1 MQACPS
7 QRRGRTSTMVKIRKE
22 KRKAHLKK
30 KFVTPLYVLCFYL
43 IDAFPSKLVLFFFLG
58 NCQFFLSISPQAS
71 CENFPSKRI
80 WTSIASPSWRER
92 AGFSPVAASISAMHP
107 AGSAMPNSSINLVE
121 LKQGLVIFNC
131 WHSPVRWRMKILK
144 SWWSDICAFHTH
156 CRGVHGCFF
165 VCVCVCVYV
174 CSRNYLAKPRNAAR
188 LH

>member
-58 NCQFFLSISPQAS
+58 NCQLFFCQSRHRRAVRTSPQKG
-71 CENFPSKRI
+71 FGPPSL
-80 WTSIASPSWRER
+80 PHPER

-131 WHSPVRWRMKILK
+131 WHSPVR
-144 SWWSDICAFHTH
+144 
-156 CRGVHGCFF
+156 
-165 VCVCVCVYV
+165 
-174 CSRNYLAKPRNAAR
+174 
-188 LH
+188 